1 MKEFILKNWKDLL
14 LIVLTIMLTII
25 LIKLFRPIEDRS
37 ELLKYKLEKLDE
49 NIDQLKKIQNQL
61 NDSLSNYKKDI
72 KKIDQ
77 NISKIRVEK
86 TIINNYYEQKKDIIE
101 GMGKKEI
108 DSAFKQRYK
117 Y

>member
-25 LIKLFRPIEDRS
+25 LIKLFKPIEDRS

-49 NIDQLKKIQNQL
+49 NIDQLKKIQDQL